1 MKKTLD
7 ASKTKKM
14 VPYEEPGQSNQV
26 ISIVNIIHYNFNK
39 HWTPE
44 SI

>member
-14 VPYEEPGQSNQV
+14 VPYEEPGQPSQV
-26 ISIVNIIHYNFNK
+26 ISVANNVFDK
-39 HWTPE
+39 FR
-44 SI
+44 